1 VSFWFELKRRVV
13 ADPRV
18 GGLKLSP
25 YASLAGTFLRAGAVW
40 APASHTG
47 GPNMTA
53 TTRLRIATLSLALFH
68 VSANT
73 AVAQREARDDESAVT
88 DPRVQHR
95 TYTMQETGETIPYA
109 LFVPTSYDRST
120 PNRLMVTLHGAG
132 RQYDWVMGYEGFL
145 DRAER
150 DGYIV
155 VTPLGYTRR
164 GGYGARGDE
173 PQDRRAERDVVTVV
187 DMVRDEFNI
196 DENRTYLWGHS
207 MGGSG
212 TYYIASRHPD
222 IWAGLAAAAGGGMS
236 ADYVDEEAIRHI
248 PFLVLHGSEDATV
261 PVERSRQSVARMKE
275 LGMEHLYVEI
285 EGGDHSRFINQ
296 SEEVVGMLF
305 DFFNIVAKTH

>member
-1 VSFWFELKRRVV
+1 
-13 ADPRV
+13 
-18 GGLKLSP
+18 
-25 YASLAGTFLRAGAVW
+25 
-40 APASHTG
+40 
-47 GPNMTA
+47 MTA
-53 TTRLRIATLSLALFH
+53 TTTLRIGMLALTLLLG
-68 VSANT
+68 SAN
-73 AVAQREARDDESAVT
+73 AGAAQREARENESAIT
-88 DPRVQHR
+88 DSRVQHR
-95 TYTMQETGETIPYA
+95 SYTMRETGETIPYG
-109 LFVPTSYDRST
+109 LFVPTTYDSSRPS
-120 PNRLMVTLHGAG
+120 RLMVTLHGAG
-132 RQYDWVMGYEGFL
+132 RQYDWVMGYAGFL

-164 GGYGARGDE
+164 GGYGSRGDE
-173 PQDRRAERDVVTVV
+173 PQDQRAERDVMTVV
-187 DMVRDEFNI
+187 DMVKDEFNI

-222 IWAGLAAAAGGGMS
+222 LWAGLATAAGGRMS
-236 ADYVDEEAIRHI
+236 ANYVDEEAIRHI

-285 EGGDHSRFINQ
+285 VGGDHSRFINQ

>member
-1 VSFWFELKRRVV
+1 
-13 ADPRV
+13 
-18 GGLKLSP
+18 
-25 YASLAGTFLRAGAVW
+25 
-40 APASHTG
+40 
-47 GPNMTA
+47 MTA
-53 TTRLRIATLSLALFH
+53 TTKRRIGTLVPSPSLAFAFAFILG
-68 VSANT
+68 SAN
-73 AVAQREARDDESAVT
+73 AVVAQREARDDESAIT

-109 LFVPTSYDRST
+109 LFVPTSYDGSK
-120 PNRLMVTLHGAG
+120 PYRLMVSLHGAG
-132 RQYDWVMGYEGFL
+132 RQYDWLMGYVGFL

-150 DGYIV
+150 DGYII
-155 VTPLGYTRR
+155 VTPLGYTRG
-164 GGYGARGDE
+164 GGYGYRGDG
-173 PQDRRAERDVVTVV
+173 PQDKLAEKDVMTVV
-187 DMVRDEFNI
+187 GMVKDEFNI

-212 TYYIASRHPD
+212 TYYIASRYPD
-222 IWAGLAAAAGGGMS
+222 VWAGLAAAAGGGMS

-248 PFLVLHGSEDATV
+248 PFLVLHGSEDGTV

>member
-1 VSFWFELKRRVV
+1 
-13 ADPRV
+13 
-18 GGLKLSP
+18 
-25 YASLAGTFLRAGAVW
+25 
-40 APASHTG
+40 
-47 GPNMTA
+47 MTA
-53 TTRLRIATLSLALFH
+53 ATRLRISALSFALLLG
-68 VSANT
+68 SANV
-73 AVAQREARDDESAVT
+73 AEAQREARDDESAIT

-95 TYTMQETGETIPYA
+95 TYTMRETGETIPYA
-109 LFVPTSYDRST
+109 LFVPSSYDESE
-120 PNRLMVTLHGAG
+120 PSRLMVSLHGGG
-132 RQYDWVMGYEGFL
+132 RQYDWVMGYAGFL

-155 VTPLGYTRR
+155 VTPLGYTR
-164 GGYGARGDE
+164 GAGYGRRGD
-173 PQDRRAERDVVTVV
+173 DRLDNLSEKDVMTVL

-196 DENRTYLWGHS
+196 DEDRIYLWGHS

-212 TYYIASRHPD
+212 TYYIASRYPD
-222 IWAGLAAAAGGGMS
+222 IWAGLAAAAGGSMV

-248 PFLVLHGSEDATV
+248 PFLVLHGSEDGTA

-285 EGGDHSRFINQ
+285 TGGDHSRFINQ